1 MNLSFPSYY
10 FCRKS
15 RSDVVRADFAFN
27 GVMLMLKACPTCGKV
42 HEYNTICPK
51 RIAYE
56 KQRQAQYDRSKYKYD
71 RTTKADLFRN
81 TKIWQCKR
89 REIQDRDLHLCR
101 YCFLVRHKITTDG
114 LSVHHILPLAQHYA
128 KRLQDSN
135 LITLCRSCHEQAE
148 KGLIP
153 ADELKR
159 LTKIQMRL

>member
-1 MNLSFPSYY
+1 
-10 FCRKS
+10 
-15 RSDVVRADFAFN
+15 
-27 GVMLMLKACPTCGKV
+27 MLKACPTCGGV

-56 KQRQAQYDRSKYKYD
+56 KQRQAQYDRSKYKTD

-114 LSVHHILPLAQHYA
+114 LSVHHILPLAQYYA

-135 LITLCRSCHEQAE
+135 LITLCRACHEQAE

-159 LTKIQMRL
+159 LTRIPMRF